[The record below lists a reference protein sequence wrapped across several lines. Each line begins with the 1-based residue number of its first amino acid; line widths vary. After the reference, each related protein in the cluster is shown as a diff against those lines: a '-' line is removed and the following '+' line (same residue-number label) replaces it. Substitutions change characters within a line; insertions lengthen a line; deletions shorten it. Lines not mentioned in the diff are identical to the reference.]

1 MMVGL
6 FRNEKSRKFEF
17 FFLSIISYML
27 SPSKVSSSLC
37 WLPYKQAFWTVA
49 LLKGKESLCEDR
61 AVTLMT
67 GGRLPGFGPRLRHL
81 GSRDPGEVLS
91 LPLSCFL
98 A

>member
-17 FFLSIISYML
+17 FLSIISY
-27 SPSKVSSSLC
+27 KVSSSLC

-91 LPLSCFL
+91 LPVSCFL